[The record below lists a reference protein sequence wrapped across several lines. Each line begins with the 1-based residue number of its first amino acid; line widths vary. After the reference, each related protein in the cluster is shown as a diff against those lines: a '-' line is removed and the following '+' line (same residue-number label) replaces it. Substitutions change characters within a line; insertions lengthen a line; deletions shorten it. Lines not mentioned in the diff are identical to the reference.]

1 MRKHVSQ
8 RVIAVVFAVLLV
20 AGAWAEVPGVLQK
33 YAISPGDMLTLQVFG
48 EPDMS
53 GDYRVGPTGTIVLP
67 LIGNVEVGGLRLV
80 EAEKTVAD
88 VLRRILR
95 RPSVSVALNEL
106 ESQRKVY
113 VSGLVVNQGPIM
125 MSLGTT
131 VADAVA
137 AAGVSEAGDLR
148 RVKVKSADGASA
160 VVDISGLVTDA
171 PLDAVPSVR
180 HGDVIYVPKLTERLT
195 VLGEIRTPGHIVVPL
210 GEELTVLDAIGE
222 IGGGLTE
229 RADRTSALIIRA
241 DQTSS
246 RIDLKALLQDGDM
259 SQNLTLGPGDVV
271 VVLQAGKVSVLGEVK
286 TPSSFEITEPITVLE
301 ALAQAGSVTDAA
313 DLAKAQLIT
322 GDSVVVIDLEGL
334 LERGEMDQNMTVNP
348 GDVVMVP
355 KAGPE
360 TVLILGAVEQ
370 PGVINIRDEEQRDLL
385 RLLTHAQPLPDA
397 DLRRTTVYR
406 EDGRIVADMQ
416 AAMDDGKLDENVVLL
431 PDDIVMVPELNKI
444 YVLGATRGERAI
456 PLTEGL
462 TLLDVVAQA
471 ADYDRGNMREV
482 TVVRTNEAG
491 ESKFIKANMS
501 SMHKGRVPEN
511 VVMRDG
517 DIVYIP
523 GRLRGVDWGS
533 IRNGLWGLGALFGLF
548 GR

>member
-1 MRKHVSQ
+1 MRKYASQ
-8 RVIAVVFAVLLV
+8 HVIAAVVAVVLV

-33 YAISPGDMLTLQVFG
+33 YAISPGDMLTIQVFG
-48 EPDMS
+48 EPEMS
-53 GDYRVGPTGTIVLP
+53 GDYRVGPFGTIVLP

-80 EAEKTVAD
+80 EIEKTVSDA
-88 VLRRILR
+88 LRRVLR
-95 RPSVSVALNEL
+95 RPSVSVALNEI

-113 VSGLVVNQGPIM
+113 VSGLVENQGPIL

-137 AAGVSEAGDLR
+137 AAGVSETGDLR
-148 RVKVKSADGASA
+148 RVKVKSADGTTV

-171 PLDAVPSVR
+171 PLDAVPSVK
-180 HGDVIYVPKLTERLT
+180 HGDVIYVPKLTGKLT
-195 VLGEIRTPGHIVVPL
+195 VLGEIRTPGHLVVPI
-210 GEELTVLDAIGE
+210 GEDLTVLDAIGE

-229 RADRTSALIIRA
+229 RADRTSALVIRA
-241 DQTSS
+241 NQTSR

-271 VVLQAGKVSVLGEVK
+271 VVLQAGKVSVLGEVNE
-286 TPSSFEITEPITVLE
+286 PSSFEITEPITVLE
-301 ALAQAGSVTDAA
+301 ALAQAGSVTTDA
-313 DLAKAQLIT
+313 DLAKGQLIT
-322 GDSVVVIDLEGL
+322 AAGVVLIDLEGL
-334 LERGEMDQNMTVNP
+334 LERGEMDQNMTVHP

-355 KAGPE
+355 RAGPE
-360 TVLILGAVEQ
+360 TVLILGAVEH

-385 RLLTHAQPLPDA
+385 RLLTHAIPTPEA
-397 DLRRTTVYR
+397 DLQRACVYR
-406 EDGRIVADMQ
+406 DDGRIVADMQ
-416 AAMDDGKLDENVVLL
+416 AAMDDGKLDENVVLR
-431 PDDIVMVPELNKI
+431 PDDIVMIPELNKI

-482 TVVRTNEAG
+482 TVVRTNEEG
-491 ESKFIKANMS
+491 ESEFIKVMMS
-501 SMHKGRVPEN
+501 SMHKGHAPEN
-511 VVMRDG
+511 VVMQEG
-517 DIVYIP
+517 DIVFIP
-523 GRLRGVDWGS
+523 GGKRGVDWGS
-533 IRNGLWGLGALFGLF
+533 IRNGLWGIGALFGLL

>member
-1 MRKHVSQ
+1 MRKHASQ
-8 RVIAVVFAVLLV
+8 HVIAAVFAVVLV

-33 YAISPGDMLTLQVFG
+33 YTISPGDMLALQVFG
-48 EPDMS
+48 EPEMS

-80 EAEKTVAD
+80 ETEKTISDA
-88 VLRRILR
+88 LRRILR

-113 VSGLVVNQGPIM
+113 VSGLVENQGPIM

-148 RVKVKSADGASA
+148 RVKVKSADGNSA

-195 VLGEIRTPGHIVVPL
+195 VLGEIRTPGHLIVPL

-241 DQTSS
+241 DQTSR

-259 SQNLTLGPGDVV
+259 TQNLTLGPGDVV

-286 TPSSFEITEPITVLE
+286 EPKSFEITEPITVLE
-301 ALAQAGSVTDAA
+301 ALAQAGSVTELA

-322 GDSVVVIDLEGL
+322 GDGVVIIDLEGL

-416 AAMDDGKLDENVVLL
+416 AAMDEGKLDENVVLR

-444 YVLGATRGERAI
+444 YVLGATRGTRAI

-482 TVVRTNEAG
+482 TVVRTNELG
-491 ESKFIKANMS
+491 ESEFIKVMMS
-501 SMHKGRVPEN
+501 SMHRGHVPEN
-511 VVMRDG
+511 VVMQEG
-517 DIVYIP
+517 DIVFIP
-523 GRLRGVDWGS
+523 GKNKGVDWGS
-533 IRNGLWGLGALFGLF
+533 IRNGLWGVGALFGLL
-548 GR
+548 GL